1 MTKKKNVLMR
11 SAGLLLVLV
20 LVTSCFVGSTFAK
33 YTTSADATESARVA
47 KFGVTLNAGADKM
60 FKTSYAK
67 TDDSFTLSENT
78 VVSSDGSK
86 LVAPGTNGKMAEF
99 SMTGKPEVAVR
110 VEYKVNTF
118 ELTGWQTGDDA
129 TATEYCPLVFTVN
142 GTAYKIGGKYTPAGG
157 VETDITTVAQLEEAV
172 TKAINAYTKDYEANE
187 NLSGKTADNLQV
199 LWAWA
204 FEDAT
209 VGAYQTD
216 AKDTALGNRAA
227 NNVADAGKI
236 DFAVTMTVT
245 QID

>member
-11 SAGLLLVLV
+11 SAGLLLALV

-47 KFGVTLNAGADKM
+47 KFGVTLNANAGRM
-60 FKTSYAK
+60 FSKTYTK
-67 TDDSFTLSENT
+67 TDTSFTLAENT
-78 VVSSDGSK
+78 VVSSDESK
-86 LVAPGTNGKMAEF
+86 LVAPGTDGRMAEF
-99 SMTGKPEVAVR
+99 GMTGRPEVAVR
-110 VEYKVNTF
+110 VSYEVKQF
-118 ELTGWQTGDDA
+118 ELTNWTTNGTD
-129 TATEYCPLVFTVN
+129 EYCPLVFTVN
-142 GTAYKIGGKYTPAGG
+142 GVEYKIGNTG
-157 VETDITTVAQLEEAV
+157 ITNVAQLQTAV
-172 TKAINAYTKDYEANE
+172 KNAINAYTKDYEANQD
-187 NLSGKTADNLQV
+187 LSGKTADNLQIA
-199 LWAWA
+199 WKWA
-204 FEDAT
+204 FEDTA